1 MYHSL
6 FILSIPERPL
16 SEQSLV
22 HFPSGSIP
30 LLEAHDLGGWLFSF
44 WRKEK
49 KTSMNSKDLVSLIVL
64 YYPESKSL
72 ITIYT
77 KAFSTAQAENCTVSC
92 SHVPAVLHC
101 QELENAWERHKGT
114 KMRLA
119 VFISM
124 CTKDAREIHS
134 PGSGLASRELCL
146 PCPDTKTTS
155 ESV

>member
-1 MYHSL
+1 MYHTL

-22 HFPSGSIP
+22 HFPSRNIP
-30 LLEAHDLGGWLFSF
+30 FLEAHDLGRWFSF
-44 WRKEK
+44 RGKEK
-49 KTSMNSKDLVSLIVL
+49 KTSMDSKDVVSRIVL

-101 QELENAWERHKGT
+101 QEL
-114 KMRLA
+114 
-119 VFISM
+119 
-124 CTKDAREIHS
+124 
-134 PGSGLASRELCL
+134 
-146 PCPDTKTTS
+146 
-155 ESV
+155 